1 MAITMQNAMMQK
13 TVKVE
18 AISRENTIRLNVT
31 HSMQQKRLNYQA
43 NVSAGSCLAHR
54 TERAQNKK

>member
-1 MAITMQNAMMQK
+1 MMQK